1 MCGIDY
7 LKNYLTD
14 NGFKWREEG
23 EIFQFSY
30 HELTCVVPVDTTDAV
45 RIFVMFGT
53 EEDDIS
59 LLSEVCNDINKLL
72 FLVKCFIHNG
82 KLFFTLYFEPNEH
95 MQDKD
100 YKAYLASLTEAVA
113 HFNEQLKK
121 RTNQ

>member
-72 FLVKCFIHNG
+72 FLVKCFIHNE
-82 KLFFTLYFEPNEH
+82 KLFFTLYFSTLDINTTVSTCFVRGNRS
-95 MQDKD
+95 
-100 YKAYLASLTEAVA
+100 AGCT
-113 HFNEQLKK
+113 FWG
-121 RTNQ
+121 R